1 MYVIYPVLIHYLFHY
16 PFIYKS
22 IIISFTLYPHVEK
35 SICIHAAEVTFKKA
49 LLKQIKNDTF
59 LWNGIQVFV
68 KEKKKTVWRFC

>member
-1 MYVIYPVLIHYLFHY
+1 MYVCNIPCTNLLPF

-49 LLKQIKNDTF
+49 LLKQIKNDTY

-68 KEKKKTVWRFC
+68 KEKKKQSGVFAD